1 MASTQIV
8 SCKCKNEFQDKKYGQ
23 GKRVHNLAKGKTT
36 KFAPSVVRSAETKR
50 TRCLIS

>member
-23 GKRVHNLAKGKTT
+23 GKRVHNLAKGKDD
-36 KFAPSVVRSAETKR
+36 KIRAKR
-50 TRCLIS
+50 CTVCGDKKD